1 MPDVITFG
9 EIMMRLAT
17 PGYTRY
23 SQATHLELTY
33 GGGEANVAVSAA
45 NYGLSAEF
53 ITRLPKN
60 DMAQRALN
68 ELRGLGVNVS
78 RVVRGGERI
87 GIYFLESGA
96 SQRAS
101 KVTYDRAHSAI
112 AEIRPGEVDW
122 NTLFTQPGS
131 DGIKA
136 RWFHWTGITPALSD
150 SAAAVTREACQ
161 AAKSAGVT
169 ISTDINYRKKL
180 WSKEKARA
188 VMSELMSF
196 VDVCIGNEE
205 DAESVF
211 GIHGAEV
218 TSGKIE
224 KEVYESVAA
233 QISKRFGC
241 KKVAIT
247 LRESFSASENG
258 WSALLWEPGNAS
270 YSNRYHIHIV
280 DRVGGGDSFAGG
292 LIFALLR
299 GDDNQKA
306 INFAV
311 AASCLKHTV
320 PGDYNRVT
328 VDEVESLAGGDA
340 SGRVQR

>member
-1 MPDVITFG
+1 MADVVTFG

-17 PGYTRY
+17 PGFHRFAQTP
-23 SQATHLELTY
+23 HLELTY
-33 GGGEANVAVSAA
+33 GGGEANVAVSLV

-53 ITRLPKN
+53 VTRLPKN
-60 DMAQRALN
+60 DMAQRAIN
-68 ELRGLGVNVS
+68 ELRGIGVGTEHI
-78 RVVRGGERI
+78 VRGGERI

-112 AEIRPGEVDW
+112 AEIKPGEVNWDDI
-122 NTLFTQPGS
+122 FSRGA
-131 DGIKA
+131 K
-136 RWFHWTGITPALSD
+136 WFHWTGITPALSD
-150 SAAAVTREACQ
+150 SAAAVTREACE
-161 AAKSAGVT
+161 AAKKQGVT
-169 ISTDINYRKKL
+169 ISVDLNYRKKL
-180 WSKEKARA
+180 WSKEKAGK
-188 VMSELMSF
+188 VMGELMQF
-196 VDVCIGNEE
+196 VDVCIANEE

-211 GIHGAEV
+211 NIKGAEV

-224 KEVYESVAA
+224 HSAYEEVARQLTE
-233 QISKRFGC
+233 KFDF

-247 LRESFSASENG
+247 LRESHSASRNG
-258 WSALLWEPGNAS
+258 WSAMLYENGRS
-270 YSNRYHIHIV
+270 TFSNKFDITIV

-299 GDDNQKA
+299 GDDASKA

-311 AASCLKHTV
+311 AASALKHTIS
-320 PGDYNRVT
+320 GDYNRVAL
-328 VDEVESLAGGDA
+328 DEVETLAKGDA